1 MTQLDPIQVE
11 MLEDARDGLEVQ
23 TKQWAC
29 DILAKI
35 VAAGARNITATQF
48 ITEATE
54 LAQWMANSP
63 FRIKIPALDEAAQW
77 KEQRIANGATH

>member
-1 MTQLDPIQVE
+1 MELDPNQRE

-35 VAAGARNITATQF
+35 VAAGSRSVTAEQFILEATQL
-48 ITEATE
+48 AT
-54 LAQWMANSP
+54 WMSQST
-63 FRIKIPALDEAAQW
+63 FRIKIPALDEAASW
-77 KEQRIANGATH
+77 KEQQLANGATH